1 MVIDQ
6 GILDSLEAKTQL
18 HFFKHFNDLA
28 SKRIGHL
35 EEREKELSS
44 RNDRLMTDIYH
55 QRTQR
60 TADLQDSE
68 MIQGILKKVPK
79 LPTFANNLM
88 SDMMNDQISAAQ
100 LAEETQKDPPL
111 VGIVLKTINSS
122 YYGFQKKISDIQHAI
137 TLLGFSQLY
146 QLISSEGVRQT
157 MPDLPEFKELHFHCM
172 AISQIAFTLS
182 EAKRLAKPAQM
193 ATIGLLHDLGQIVIL
208 LLKQQNPKLA
218 GLLDTLDRA
227 QVGGMLLKSW
237 SLPDVVWQSI
247 EYQFYPEFSPPDNIP
262 AEIKNKIAILYIAHL
277 CYEHYQGK
285 TEDQLPTTFLSEYKQ
300 LLKLE
305 RYSLA
310 EIAHGIVLPG
320 LMKKINALPAP
331 LRKLIKAQAE
341 DDVSVTA
348 E

>member
-1 MVIDQ
+1 
-6 GILDSLEAKTQL
+6 
-18 HFFKHFNDLA
+18 
-28 SKRIGHL
+28 
-35 EEREKELSS
+35 
-44 RNDRLMTDIYH
+44 
-55 QRTQR
+55 
-60 TADLQDSE
+60 
-68 MIQGILKKVPK
+68 
-79 LPTFANNLM
+79 
-88 SDMMNDQISAAQ
+88 
-100 LAEETQKDPPL
+100 
-111 VGIVLKTINSS
+111 
-122 YYGFQKKISDIQHAI
+122 
-137 TLLGFSQLY
+137 
-146 QLISSEGVRQT
+146 
-157 MPDLPEFKELHFHCM
+157 
-172 AISQIAFTLS
+172 
-182 EAKRLAKPAQM
+182 M

-262 AEIKNKIAILYIAHL
+262 AEIQNKIAILYIAHL